1 MNNQGKV
8 AKKQRQNYVY
18 VFLHN
23 SILSFFFERKLTVY
37 GETLFLH
44 LLVFLSP
51 LSQTLVYLS
60 EKRKCYF
67 VARTA
72 KTLSNHSV
80 LIIKKR
86 NSNQYA
92 HNNRSI
98 GSKTLVNPE
107 KGFLY
112 LHDMVR
118 LQMWNQNGN
127 IKINSCFTTLLLC
140 KFSLITHN
148 SPLIVN
154 SLINVHWNACTVSSQ
169 SGFTVRHVP

>member
-1 MNNQGKV
+1 MGNQGKV

-23 SILSFFFERKLTVY
+23 SILSFLFERKLTVY

-44 LLVFLSP
+44 LLVFLSR

-60 EKRKCYF
+60 EKQKCYF
-67 VARTA
+67 VARIA
-72 KTLSNHSV
+72 KTLPNHSV
-80 LIIKKR
+80 LIMKKR

-98 GSKTLVNPE
+98 GPKTLVNLE
-107 KGFLY
+107 KGFLC
-112 LHDMVR
+112 LHYMVR
-118 LQMWNQNGN
+118 LEMRNQNGN
-127 IKINSCFTTLLLC
+127 IKINICFTALLLC

-148 SPLIVN
+148 SPSIVN
-154 SLINVHWNACTVSSQ
+154 CIINVH
-169 SGFTVRHVP
+169 

>member
-1 MNNQGKV
+1 MGNQGKV

-23 SILSFFFERKLTVY
+23 SILSFLFERKLTVY

-44 LLVFLSP
+44 LLVFLSR

-80 LIIKKR
+80 LIIKKKIP
-86 NSNQYA
+86 SSMPTTIA
-92 HNNRSI
+92 RSAQNTGKPGKGVSLSTRC
-98 GSKTLVNPE
+98 GSSPNVKSE
-107 KGFLY
+107 WKY
-112 LHDMVR
+112 KDK
-118 LQMWNQNGN
+118 Q
-127 IKINSCFTTLLLC
+127 LL
-140 KFSLITHN
+140 
-148 SPLIVN
+148 
-154 SLINVHWNACTVSSQ
+154 
-169 SGFTVRHVP
+169 